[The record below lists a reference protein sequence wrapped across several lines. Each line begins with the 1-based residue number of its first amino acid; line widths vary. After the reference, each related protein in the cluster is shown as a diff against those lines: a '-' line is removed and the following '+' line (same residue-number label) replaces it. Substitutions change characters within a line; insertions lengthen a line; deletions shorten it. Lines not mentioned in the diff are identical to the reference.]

1 MSTVV
6 STKRTHPA
14 WALAGFVLLCL
25 GVGAIGG
32 LATAESVRDWYP
44 TLAKPA
50 WTPPSWLFGPVWT
63 TLYVFMAI
71 AGWLVWKA
79 EASARR
85 TRGLI
90 LFGVQLVANALWSPV
105 FFGAREI
112 AGALAII
119 LVIDV
124 AVAAALFTFAR
135 VNRLAGGLF
144 VPYLAWVLFATA
156 LNFAIWRL
164 NGG

>member
-6 STKRTHPA
+6 STKRAHPA
-14 WALAGFVLLCL
+14 WALAAFVLLCL

-63 TLYVFMAI
+63 TLYIFMGV

-79 EASARR
+79 EPSVTRN
-85 TRGLI
+85 RGLI
-90 LFGVQLVANALWSPV
+90 LFNVQLVANALWSPV

-124 AVAAALFTFAR
+124 AVAATLFTFAR
-135 VNRLAGGLF
+135 TNRLAAGLF